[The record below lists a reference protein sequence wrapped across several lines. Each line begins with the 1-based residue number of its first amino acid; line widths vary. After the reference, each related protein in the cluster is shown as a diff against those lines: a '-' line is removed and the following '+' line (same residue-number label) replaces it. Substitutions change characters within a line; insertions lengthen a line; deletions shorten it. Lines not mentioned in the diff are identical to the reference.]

1 MNPDLEKINTF
12 VKSED
17 LFPEFD
23 KSNAVVVKDAGHQ
36 HANLF
41 LSLLKEKGINISH
54 SFAVKGFFINLYY
67 EVMVFN
73 DYKDFLIFQFADKKS
88 EELFLKEFNDNQEC
102 WVDWK
107 SFVDDLKPQI
117 SYIS

>member
-1 MNPDLEKINTF
+1 VNSDLEKINSF

-23 KSNAVVVKDAGHQ
+23 KSNAVVVKDVGYQ
-36 HANLF
+36 HSNLF
-41 LSLLKEKGINISH
+41 LSLLKEKGLNISH
-54 SFAVKGFFINLYY
+54 SFAVKGFYINLYY

-73 DYKDFLIFQFADKKS
+73 DYKDFLIFQFADEES
-88 EELFLKEFNDNQEC
+88 EKLFLKEFSNNPEC

-107 SFVDDLKPQI
+107 SFVEDLKQ
-117 SYIS
+117 

>member
-1 MNPDLEKINTF
+1 MNQDLEKINSF

-23 KSNAVVVKDAGHQ
+23 KSNAVVVKDVGHQ

-41 LSLLKEKGINISH
+41 LSILKEKGINISH
-54 SFAVKGFFINLYY
+54 SFAVKGLYINLYFGSIF
-67 EVMVFN
+67 FN
-73 DYKDFLIFQFADKKS
+73 DYKDFLIFQFADEES
-88 EELFLKEFNDNQEC
+88 ENLFLKEFNNNQKC

-107 SFVDDLKPQI
+107 SFVEDLKQ
-117 SYIS
+117 

>member
-1 MNPDLEKINTF
+1 MNSDLEKINSF

-23 KSNAVVVKDAGHQ
+23 KSNAVVVKDVGHQ

-54 SFAVKGFFINLYY
+54 SFAVKGFYINLYY
-67 EVMVFN
+67 EVMNFN
-73 DYKDFLIFQFADKKS
+73 DYKDFLIFQFADEES
-88 EELFLKEFNDNQEC
+88 EKLFLKEFNGNPES

-107 SFVDDLKPQI
+107 SFVEDLK
-117 SYIS
+117 S